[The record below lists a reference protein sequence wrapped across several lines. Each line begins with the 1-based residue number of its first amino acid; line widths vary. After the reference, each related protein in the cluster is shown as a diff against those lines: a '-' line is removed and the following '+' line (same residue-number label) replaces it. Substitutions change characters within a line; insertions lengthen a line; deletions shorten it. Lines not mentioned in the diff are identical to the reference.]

1 MPKPKLEK
9 VHLNKNNNLKKSINT
24 FVKEGLDIN
33 NSTTN
38 KGLKNINMN
47 QENELKN
54 SIKKMIVDETESQT
68 NKLQQ
73 IINFIIDTSKVLNE
87 NNINFI

>member
-1 MPKPKLEK
+1 MSNPKLEK
-9 VHLNKNNNLKKSINT
+9 VDLELNNINKLKKSIHT

-33 NSTTN
+33 NSTT
-38 KGLKNINMN
+38 KKALKNIEMN
-47 QENELKN
+47 QENELKK

-73 IINFIIDTSKVLNE
+73 NYKFYYIYIKGIK
-87 NNINFI
+87 